1 MNLKK
6 NLVFFLGRSKISV
19 DDVVNLGDKR
29 RINMKKEVEIRIEQ
43 AESAYQRWSKIALEE
58 RIEYLKKVKEKLLLN
73 KERYGA
79 VITQDMFK
87 PLSQAIAE
95 VEKSATLIDY
105 YIEEGKEILQGR
117 HIQTKWSETYIV
129 HDPMGVILGVMPWN
143 YPFWQVFRFAIP
155 TLLAGN
161 TVLLKH
167 ASNVPFSAKALES
180 CFAVEGFEQV
190 YFNLTL
196 PGKEVEEVIEHPA
209 VKGVSLTGSE
219 PAGSAVAQKA
229 GSLIKPVLLE
239 LGGSNAFIVTAD
251 VNLDEIIPLA
261 VNARFQNTGQ
271 SCIAAK
277 RFLVHESLR
286 EEFTTRLAK
295 EAKKL
300 KQGDVMNLS
309 TGIGLM
315 AREDLAIE
323 LETILNESVRLG
335 AHVVCGGKRDKN
347 WFEPTVLTDVT
358 DQMPAFTQETFG
370 PLAVVVG
377 FDTIEEAIA
386 LSNDSRF
393 GLGVSIFGKDIE
405 ELKKWVHLF
414 DDGAVF
420 INEMVISDPRVPFGG
435 NKFSGIGREMSVEG
449 LLAFVNKKTVVI
461 K

>member
-1 MNLKK
+1 
-6 NLVFFLGRSKISV
+6 
-19 DDVVNLGDKR
+19 
-29 RINMKKEVEIRIEQ
+29 MKKEIENTIEKAQAVFVDWRAMSIEDRIV
-43 AESAYQRWSKIALEE
+43 
-58 RIEYLKKVKEKLLLN
+58 YLGRVKEKLLAN

-79 VITQDMFK
+79 MITQDMFK
-87 PLSQAIAE
+87 PISQSIAE

-105 YIEEGKEILQGR
+105 YIEEGSAILQGR
-117 HIQTKWSETYIV
+117 TIETRWSETYIV

-143 YPFWQVFRFAIP
+143 FPFWQVFRFAIP

-167 ASNVPFSAKALES
+167 ASNVPLSAQALES
-180 CFAVEGFEQV
+180 CFAIPGYEQV
-190 YFNLTL
+190 YFNLAI
-196 PGKEVEEVIEHPA
+196 PGSEVEEVIAHPA

-239 LGGSNAFIVTAD
+239 LGGSNAFIVTED
-251 VNLDEIIPLA
+251 VDLDAVIPVA

-277 RFLVHESLR
+277 RFLVHHSLV
-286 EEFTTRLAK
+286 EEFALRLAE
-295 EAKKL
+295 EAQQF
-300 KQGDVMNLS
+300 KQGDLMHPD
-309 TGIGLM
+309 TRIGLM
-315 AREDLAIE
+315 ARKDLAIE
-323 LETILNESVRLG
+323 LETLLNESVAMG
-335 AHVVCGGKRDKN
+335 ARVICGGKRDKN
-347 WFEPTVLTDVT
+347 WFEPTVVTDVT
-358 DQMPAFTQETFG
+358 DQMPVFTQETFG

-377 FDTIEEAIA
+377 FDTLAEAVA

-393 GLGVSIFGKDIE
+393 GLGVSIFGNDKE
-405 ELKKWVHLF
+405 ELKRWIHHF

-435 NKFSGIGREMSVEG
+435 AKFSGIGREMSVEG

>member
-1 MNLKK
+1 MIIE
-6 NLVFFLGRSKISV
+6 ISV
-19 DDVVNLGDKR
+19 DDVVNLEDKSC
-29 RINMKKEVEIRIEQ
+29 ITMKKEVENKIEQ
-43 AESAYQRWSKIALEE
+43 AQSAYQRWSKVAVED
-58 RIEYLKKVKEKLLLN
+58 RIVYLKKVKEKLLLN

-95 VEKSATLIDY
+95 VEKCATLVDY
-105 YIEEGKEILQGR
+105 YIEEGQEILQGR
-117 HIQTKWSETYIV
+117 HIQTRWSETYIV

-161 TVLLKH
+161 TVVLKH

-180 CFAVEGFEQV
+180 CFLVEGFEQV

-196 PGKEVEEVIEHPA
+196 PGKEVEEVIEHVA

-229 GSLIKPVLLE
+229 GSLIKPIVLE
-239 LGGSNAFIVTAD
+239 LGGSNAFIVTKEVD
-251 VNLDEIIPLA
+251 IEEIIPLA

-286 EEFTTRLAK
+286 EEFTTRLAE
-295 EAKKL
+295 EAQKL

-323 LETILNESVRLG
+323 LETLLKDSVALG
-335 AHVVCGGKRDKN
+335 ARVVCGGKRDKN
-347 WFEPTVLTDVT
+347 WFEPTVVTDVT
-358 DQMPAFTQETFG
+358 DQMPVFTQETFG

-377 FDTIEEAIA
+377 FNTLEEAIA
-386 LSNDSRF
+386 LSNDSHF
-393 GLGVSIFGKDIE
+393 GLGVSIFGKNIE
-405 ELKKWVHLF
+405 ELKKCVHLF
-414 DDGAVF
+414 EDGAVF

-435 NKFSGIGREMSVEG
+435 NKFSGIGREMSEEG

>member
-1 MNLKK
+1 
-6 NLVFFLGRSKISV
+6 
-19 DDVVNLGDKR
+19 
-29 RINMKKEVEIRIEQ
+29 MKKEIENTIEKAQAVFVDWRAMSIEDRIV
-43 AESAYQRWSKIALEE
+43 
-58 RIEYLKKVKEKLLLN
+58 YLGKVKEKLLAN

-79 VITQDMFK
+79 MITQDMFK
-87 PLSQAIAE
+87 PISQSIAE

-105 YIEEGKEILQGR
+105 YIEEGQAILQGR
-117 HIQTKWSETYIV
+117 TIETRWSETYIV

-143 YPFWQVFRFAIP
+143 FPFWQVFRFAIP

-167 ASNVPFSAKALES
+167 ASNVPLSAQALES
-180 CFAVEGFEQV
+180 CFAIPGYEQV
-190 YFNLTL
+190 YFNLSI
-196 PGKEVEEVIEHPA
+196 PGSEVEDVIAHPV

-239 LGGSNAFIVTAD
+239 LGGSNAFIVTQD
-251 VNLDEIIPLA
+251 VDLDAIIPVA

-277 RFLVHESLR
+277 RFLVHHSLV
-286 EEFTTRLAK
+286 EEFTSRLAQ
-295 EAKKL
+295 EAQQF
-300 KQGDVMNLS
+300 KQGDLMHPD
-309 TGIGLM
+309 TRIGLM
-315 AREDLAIE
+315 ARKDLAIE
-323 LETILNESVRLG
+323 LETLLNESVALG
-335 AHVVCGGKRDKN
+335 ARVVCGGKRDKN
-347 WFEPTVLTDVT
+347 WFEPTVVTDVT
-358 DQMPAFTQETFG
+358 DQMPVFTQETFG

-377 FDTIEEAIA
+377 FNTLEEAVA

-405 ELKKWVHLF
+405 ELKRWIHHF

-435 NKFSGIGREMSVEG
+435 AKFSGIGREMSVEG

>member
-1 MNLKK
+1 MK
-6 NLVFFLGRSKISV
+6 N
-19 DDVVNLGDKR
+19 
-29 RINMKKEVEIRIEQ
+29 EVEYRIEAAQ
-43 AESAYQRWSKIALEE
+43 RAYQRWSKMAVED
-58 RIEYLKKVKEKLLLN
+58 RIEYLKKVKEKLLIN

-105 YIEEGKEILQGR
+105 YIAEGQAILQGR

-161 TVLLKH
+161 TVVLKH

-190 YFNLTL
+190 YFNLTM
-196 PGKEVEEVIEHPA
+196 PGNEVEEVIEHPA

-239 LGGSNAFIVTAD
+239 LGGSNAFIVTQD
-251 VNLDEIIPLA
+251 VDLDAIIPLA

-286 EEFTTRLAK
+286 EVFTARLAE
-295 EAKKL
+295 EAQKL
-300 KQGDVMNLS
+300 KQGDVMSLA

-315 AREDLAIE
+315 AREDLAME
-323 LETILNESVRLG
+323 LESLLKDSVALG
-335 AHVVCGGKRDKN
+335 ARVVCGGQREKN
-347 WFEPTVLTDVT
+347 WFEPTVVTDVT
-358 DQMPAFTQETFG
+358 AEMPVFQHETFG

-377 FDTIEEAIA
+377 FNTIEEAIA
-386 LSNDSRF
+386 LSNDSHF
-393 GLGVSIFGKDIE
+393 GLGVSIFGNDVEK
-405 ELKKWVHLF
+405 LKQYVHLF

-420 INEMVISDPRVPFGG
+420 INEMVSSDPRVPFGG
-435 NKFSGIGREMSVEG
+435 NKFSGIGREMSEEG

>member
-1 MNLKK
+1 
-6 NLVFFLGRSKISV
+6 
-19 DDVVNLGDKR
+19 
-29 RINMKKEVEIRIEQ
+29 MKKEIENTIKKAQ
-43 AESAYQRWSKIALEE
+43 VVFEQWCTMPIEE
-58 RIEYLKKVKEKLLLN
+58 RIVYLEKVREKLLAN

-79 VITQDMFK
+79 MITQDMFK
-87 PLSQAIAE
+87 PISQSIAE

-105 YIEEGKEILQGR
+105 YIEEGKAILQGR
-117 HIQTKWSETYIV
+117 TIQTRWSETFIV

-143 YPFWQVFRFAIP
+143 FPFWQVFRFAIP

-167 ASNVPFSAKALES
+167 ASNVPLSAQALES
-180 CFAVEGFEQV
+180 CFAIPGYEQV
-190 YFNLTL
+190 YFNLGI
-196 PGKEVEEVIEHPA
+196 PGSEVEEVIAHPV

-239 LGGSNAFIVTAD
+239 LGGSNAFIVTQD
-251 VNLDEIIPLA
+251 VDLDTIIPVA

-277 RFLVHESLR
+277 RFLVHHSLL
-286 EEFTTRLAK
+286 EEFTTRLAE
-295 EAKKL
+295 EAQQF
-300 KQGDVMNLS
+300 KQDDLMHPD
-309 TGIGLM
+309 TRIGLM
-315 AREDLAIE
+315 ARKDLAIE
-323 LETILNESVRLG
+323 LETLLNESVAMG
-335 AHVVCGGKRDKN
+335 ARVVCGGTRDKN
-347 WFEPTVLTDVT
+347 WFEPTVVTDVT
-358 DQMPAFTQETFG
+358 DKMPVFSQETFG

-377 FDTIEEAIA
+377 FDTMEEAVA

-393 GLGVSIFGKDIE
+393 GLGVSIFGKDVD
-405 ELKKWVHLF
+405 ELKRWIHHF

-435 NKFSGIGREMSVEG
+435 AKFSGIGREMSVEG

>member
-1 MNLKK
+1 M
-6 NLVFFLGRSKISV
+6 R
-19 DDVVNLGDKR
+19 
-29 RINMKKEVEIRIEQ
+29 KEVEIKIEEAQ
-43 AESAYQRWSKIALEE
+43 GAYEKWRTVSLDD

-79 VITQDMFK
+79 VMTQDMFK
-87 PLSQAIAE
+87 PLRQAIAE
-95 VEKSATLIDY
+95 VEKCATLIEY
-105 YIEEGKEILQGR
+105 YIQEGKSILQGR
-117 HIQTKWSETYIV
+117 HIQTNWSETYIV

-143 YPFWQVFRFAIP
+143 FPFWQVFRFAIP

-161 TVLLKH
+161 AVLLKH

-180 CFAVEGFEQV
+180 CFTIEGFEQV
-190 YFNLTL
+190 YFNLTV
-196 PGKEVEEVIEHPA
+196 PGKEVEEIIEHPA

-239 LGGSNAFIVTAD
+239 LGGSNAFIVTKEVD
-251 VNLDEIIPLA
+251 LDEIITIA

-277 RFLVHESLR
+277 RFLVHESLK
-286 EEFTTRLAK
+286 EEFTQRLAK
-295 EAKKL
+295 EAKKF
-300 KQGDVMNLS
+300 KQGDLMNMD
-309 TGIGLM
+309 TRIGLM
-315 AREDLAIE
+315 AREDLAME
-323 LETILNESVRLG
+323 LETLLKESVALG
-335 AHVVCGGKRDKN
+335 ARVVCGGKRDKN
-347 WFEPTVLTDVT
+347 WFEPTVVTDVT
-358 DQMPAFTQETFG
+358 PDMPVFIQETFG

-377 FDTIEEAIA
+377 FDTLEEAIA
-386 LSNDSRF
+386 LSNDSHF

-405 ELKKWVHLF
+405 QMKEYVHLF
-414 DDGAVF
+414 EDGAVF

-435 NKFSGIGREMSVEG
+435 SKFSGIGREMSAEG

>member
-1 MNLKK
+1 
-6 NLVFFLGRSKISV
+6 
-19 DDVVNLGDKR
+19 
-29 RINMKKEVEIRIEQ
+29 MKKEIENNIEKAQAVYVDWRAMSIEDRIV
-43 AESAYQRWSKIALEE
+43 
-58 RIEYLKKVKEKLLLN
+58 YLGKVKEKLLTN

-79 VITQDMFK
+79 MITQDMFK
-87 PLSQAIAE
+87 PISQSIAE

-105 YIEEGKEILQGR
+105 YIEEGRAILQGR
-117 HIQTKWSETYIV
+117 TIETRWSETYIV

-143 YPFWQVFRFAIP
+143 FPFWQVFRFAIP

-167 ASNVPFSAKALES
+167 ASNVPLSAQALES
-180 CFAVEGFEQV
+180 CFAIPGYEQV
-190 YFNLTL
+190 YFNLAI
-196 PGKEVEEVIEHPA
+196 PGSEVEEVIAHPA

-239 LGGSNAFIVTAD
+239 LGGSNAFIVTED
-251 VNLDEIIPLA
+251 VDLDAIIPVA

-277 RFLVHESLR
+277 RFLVHQSLV
-286 EEFTTRLAK
+286 EEFTLRLAE
-295 EAKKL
+295 EAQQF
-300 KQGDVMNLS
+300 KQGDLMHPD
-309 TGIGLM
+309 TRMGLM

-323 LETILNESVRLG
+323 LETLLNESVAMG
-335 AHVVCGGKRDKN
+335 ARVICGGKRDKN
-347 WFEPTVLTDVT
+347 WFEPTVVTDVT
-358 DQMPAFTQETFG
+358 DQMPVFTQETFG

-377 FDTIEEAIA
+377 FDTLAEAVA

-393 GLGVSIFGKDIE
+393 GLGVSIFGHDMEK
-405 ELKKWVHLF
+405 LKRWIHHF

-435 NKFSGIGREMSVEG
+435 AKFSGIGREMSVEG